1 MLRVQT
7 FGGLTLMV
15 EDVPV
20 TGVLTQRRRL
30 ALLAL
35 LAVARDRG
43 VSRDKLV
50 AYLWP
55 ESDTAQARHA
65 LSQLLYAQR
74 KAFTPHELFL
84 GHKTVRL
91 NPAVARSD
99 VWEFEDALDRGA
111 PADAVPHYTG
121 PFVDG
126 FFLKDAPEF
135 ERWVD
140 AQRARLAG
148 RMRAA
153 CRSLATTARTAGD
166 RSAAVDWWQRA
177 AAVDPLDSHL
187 AAEVVKELE
196 GLGNRAAALAHAESH
211 VERLRR
217 ELGVAPDAQ
226 LRALIDRLRKGDPPA
241 LAS

>member
-1 MLRVQT
+1 MLRVNT
-7 FGGLTLMV
+7 LGGLTLAV

-35 LAVARDRG
+35 LAVARERG

-55 ESDTAQARHA
+55 ESDAAQALHA

-74 KAFTPHELFL
+74 KAFAPLELFL
-84 GHKTVRL
+84 GRKTVRL

-99 VWEFEDALDRGA
+99 VWEFEDAFDRGA
-111 PADAVPHYTG
+111 LAEAVAQYRG
-121 PFVDG
+121 PFLDG
-126 FFLKDAPEF
+126 FFLRGAPEF

-140 AQRARLAG
+140 AQRERLAG
-148 RMRAA
+148 RVRTACTRLAQAAQAADDRAA
-153 CRSLATTARTAGD
+153 
-166 RSAAVDWWQRA
+166 AAEWWQRA
-177 AAVDPLDSHL
+177 AAVDPLDSQI
-187 AAEVVKELE
+187 AAQVVQEL
-196 GLGNRAAALAHAESH
+196 GAMGNRAAALAHAEAH

-217 ELGVAPDAQ
+217 ELGVAPDARW
-226 LRALIDRLRKGDPPA
+226 RALIDRLRNGEPPA
-241 LAS
+241 PR

>member
-1 MLRVQT
+1 MLRVNT
-7 FGGLTLMV
+7 LGGLTLAV

-35 LAVARDRG
+35 LAAARDRG

-55 ESDTAQARHA
+55 ESPAPDAHHA
-65 LSQLLYAQR
+65 LAQLLYAQR
-74 KAFTPHELFL
+74 KAFAPHELFL
-84 GHKTVRL
+84 GRKTVRL

-99 VWEFEDALDRGA
+99 VWEFENALDRGA
-111 PADAVPHYTG
+111 LAEAVAHYGG
-121 PFVDG
+121 PFLDG
-126 FFLKDAPEF
+126 FFLRGAPEF

-140 AQRARLAG
+140 AQRDRLAG

-153 CRSLATTARTAGD
+153 CIQLARAARAADD
-166 RSAAVDWWQRA
+166 RAAAADWWQRA
-177 AAVDPLDSHL
+177 AAVDPLDSHV

-196 GLGNRAAALAHAESH
+196 GLGNRSAALAHAEAH
-211 VERLRR
+211 VQRLRR
-217 ELGVAPDAQ
+217 ELGVGPDSQ
-226 LRALIDRLRKGDPPA
+226 LLALIDRLRKGDPPA